1 MDLRDLLKT
10 KTEANDPDE
19 AVNGNNKRLR
29 YDNYDTDT
37 PSGNPYNGGLP
48 GGWPGPTLGSTC
60 VRWGDGVN
68 IREKEGISTLFP
80 VSDLDTKW
88 YSICAA
94 HSERARYVQ
103 WIMRLW
109 HDVTGTKSNT
119 QPENWKGFS
128 MQMNCWKCEMF
139 IFSFPWNWMLNS
151 LIEQS
156 VLLSFHRCGS
166 CSPVD
171 LSTLSQL
178 SDSLNKM
185 R

>member
-1 MDLRDLLKT
+1 MCWPLG
-10 KTEANDPDE
+10 PMWCQQ
-19 AVNGNNKRLR
+19 
-29 YDNYDTDT
+29 T
-37 PSGNPYNGGLP
+37 PGSVWRSTAASTSSTSGTSGSRTP
-48 GGWPGPTLGSTC
+48 GSTC
-60 VRWGDGVN
+60 VRWGAH

-119 QPENWKGFS
+119 QPENGKGFS
-128 MQMNCWKCEMF
+128 MQMNCSKCEMF